1 MLFEKWFEEYMNSM
15 VRIVAW
21 SVDTWLIEDI
31 IISVQPDMLESQWVE
46 DIPLKKSVWEVALL
60 ILKVKEPVV
69 RVCGEAFMVALLK
82 EEFYFVKNIELPNPL
97 KVAMILGLE
106 SETVV
111 NIPLEMKEQFWGLA
125 LLLYF
130 LIRQSSQMEFV
141 LVKSL
146 QARPLIQ
153 DSLKYC
159 NTVIGNGVES
169 SLSKGRATS
178 DGVDDMSM
186 NEFLREN
193 GLRFKFVTI

>member
-1 MLFEKWFEEYMNSM
+1 MADSA
-15 VRIVAW
+15 V
-21 SVDTWLIEDI
+21 EDI

-60 ILKVKEPVV
+60 ILKVKEP
-69 RVCGEAFMVALLK
+69 